1 MKKEEGELGDEAAK
15 TKVQLVIQSRLHFNC
30 DMTKKVVKF
39 GNPVGKNSEKNL
51 HEVSSGEKL
60 CNEIQNFKFR
70 KKVEDNLKDSE
81 KKRVK
86 DRGGKEMTRR
96 GENWLRNI
104 TRKSQTE
111 EKFKSLC
118 STNLKLRKNVAT
130 TCENSLGISPQRGK
144 FKKQRKITNL
154 IAKFEGNLKSSGNSS
169 QSIES
174 GLLEGTFQPKP
185 ATVNPKIRP
194 KRTSSQSGRTLQTGP
209 RQAHRTIQML
219 SHNWLQNPPGEEDQP
234 IGGDDTKIG

>member
-70 KKVEDNLKDSE
+70 KKVVNE
-81 KKRVK
+81 KKYEIE
-86 DRGGKEMTRR
+86 RGGKEVTRR
-96 GENWLRNI
+96 GENWLRKI
-104 TRKSQTE
+104 TEKSQTE
-111 EKFKSLC
+111 EKYKSPC
-118 STNLKLRKNVAT
+118 STNLKSKKHIVT

-144 FKKQRKITNL
+144 FKKQRKIKHL
-154 IAKFEGNLKSSGNSS
+154 IAKFEENLKSSGNSS

-219 SHNWLQNPPGEEDQP
+219 SHNWLQNPTE
-234 IGGDDTKIG
+234 